1 MRRVKSIGINYDRL
15 SYAIFSPI
23 GGVGLI
29 AGIIKNDYAYVN
41 NVLFLTL
48 ILFLSVVL
56 TIYFFLKL
64 FNVLIIDSFGIELKY
79 LLFPSKSIKKRWA
92 QINNYAIVRI
102 KSEGGRKQRT
112 YSRSELW
119 FIDSNDM
126 VLFKT
131 YKKGRTNLNQAIKTI
146 DRFASKA
153 LIDLEKTD
161 TYISS
166 RGKSKVIYKKP
177 FT

>member
-1 MRRVKSIGINYDRL
+1 LKS
-15 SYAIFSPI
+15 
-23 GGVGLI
+23 
-29 AGIIKNDYAYVN
+29 
-41 NVLFLTL
+41 
-48 ILFLSVVL
+48 
-56 TIYFFLKL
+56 

-92 QINNYAIVRI
+92 EINNYAIVRI
-102 KSEGGRKQRT
+102 KREGSRKQIT

-153 LIDLEKTD
+153 VIDLEKTD
-161 TYISS
+161 TYYSS
-166 RGKSKVIYKKP
+166 IGKSKVIYKKP
-177 FT
+177 LT

>member
-1 MRRVKSIGINYDRL
+1 MAYGYFTCRDRTFFSSL
-15 SYAIFSPI
+15 YFLIKIF
-23 GGVGLI
+23 
-29 AGIIKNDYAYVN
+29 
-41 NVLFLTL
+41 
-48 ILFLSVVL
+48 FLSVVL
-56 TIYFFLKL
+56 AIYFFLKS

-79 LLFPSKSIKKRWA
+79 LLFPLKSIKKRWA

-102 KSEGGRKQRT
+102 KRKGSRKQIT

-153 LIDLEKTD
+153 VIDLEKTD
-161 TYISS
+161 TYYSS
-166 RGKSKVIYKKP
+166 KGMSKVIYEKP
-177 FT
+177 LT